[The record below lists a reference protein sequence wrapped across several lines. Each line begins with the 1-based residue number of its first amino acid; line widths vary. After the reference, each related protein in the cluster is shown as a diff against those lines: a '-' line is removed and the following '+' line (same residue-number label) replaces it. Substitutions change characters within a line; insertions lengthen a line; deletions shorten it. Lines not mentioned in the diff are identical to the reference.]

1 MRCIALSQRAV
12 VVLRRVL
19 IAGVMI
25 LSVSSVRA
33 STINFAAFQQS
44 AFGSAEFAYLNNGPG
59 TDPSEDAELVS
70 DPNGISGAGIPVV
83 FEYLSFGNDL
93 PADLQGPQDATV
105 TLTSSTMSDVATG
118 FQQSIDDQ
126 QVMGTGD
133 LTDTLAITRDTP
145 ASEGTGS
152 RTNLLSLTFTGQLFG
167 EIGGLTPQLSG
178 STSAYTVDYTSDFL
192 SFAGSTE
199 RDYAITFTSW
209 TTDANDANDGLG
221 LMPSTDNFFEA
232 ATAAGSGTFD
242 SNVVTVAPEAATF
255 ASMLGASFSLLLR
268 RRRTLSPAQECADE
282 LTHSTVFESQI

>member
-1 MRCIALSQRAV
+1 
-12 VVLRRVL
+12 
-19 IAGVMI
+19 
-25 LSVSSVRA
+25 
-33 STINFAAFQQS
+33 
-44 AFGSAEFAYLNNGPG
+44 
-59 TDPSEDAELVS
+59 
-70 DPNGISGAGIPVV
+70 
-83 FEYLSFGNDL
+83 
-93 PADLQGPQDATV
+93 
-105 TLTSSTMSDVATG
+105 VATG